1 MPSNENEL
9 DKLRDEFEGSAA
21 QRAGLTFNDFVKL
34 VQATPVKTKAPKV
47 TKSRGSNKPSQ
58 VGDMNQREGY
68 NAVRGQSGKTASG
81 KTVYSSKMSKA
92 GSKKSK
98 GAMTAYKQQRAGG
111 KGK

>member
-1 MPSNENEL
+1 MAKRNDEL
-9 DKLRDEFEGSAA
+9 EKLKNEFEGSAA

-34 VQATPVKTKAPKV
+34 VQAKPTTPKV
-47 TKSRGSNKPSQ
+47 TVSRGSTKPKQ

-81 KTVYSSKMSKA
+81 GTAYTSKMDKSSA
-92 GSKKSK
+92 KKSK
-98 GAMTAYKQQRAGG
+98 GTMTAYKQQRAGG

>member
-1 MPSNENEL
+1 MAKKSNEL
-9 DKLRDEFEGSAA
+9 DKLKEEFEGSAA

-34 VQATPVKTKAPKV
+34 VQATPKKAPV
-47 TKSRGSNKPSQ
+47 TVSRGSNKAKQ

-68 NAVRGQSGKTASG
+68 NAVRGKSAKTASG
-81 KTVYSSKMSKA
+81 GTAYTSKMDKA
-92 GSKKSK
+92 SAKKSK